1 MSDVRDPHPLRVEEY
16 RALRATIQQRGSLR
30 VILTVATF
38 AVWAVT
44 VLLLSTRFGLP
55 FFSLVPLI
63 VLVAGFEAV
72 FALHIGVER
81 IGRYIQAH
89 HEPASNGQAR
99 WEETAMGFR
108 GPGGGANPLFP
119 AVFISAT
126 LINLTL
132 GFLFGF
138 DGTEPF
144 SFATQTE
151 WLPIALL
158 HVVVLIR
165 VVTGS
170 RFAAG
175 QRARDLAEF
184 QRLLKS

>member
-1 MSDVRDPHPLRVEEY
+1 MSDVHDSHPLRVEEY

-30 VILTVATF
+30 VIVSVVTF

-44 VLLLSTRFGLP
+44 VLFVSTRFSLP
-55 FFSLVPLI
+55 FFSLVPLV

-81 IGRYIQAH
+81 IGRYIQAQ
-89 HEPASNGQAR
+89 HEPVSNGQAR

-132 GFLFGF
+132 AFLFGF
-138 DGTEPF
+138 DGTEPL
-144 SFATQTE
+144 SFE
-151 WLPIALL
+151 WLPVALL
-158 HVVVLIR
+158 HVVVLVR

-175 QRARDLAEF
+175 QRARDLAEY
-184 QRLLKS
+184 QRLLGPRV